1 MLHRETTLA
10 KLLCVSIPIL
20 ALLAACGAKEAG
32 SSVAR
37 VATPEPTAASG
48 PLASATPRQGTA
60 TTVPLPTLTPDPVQI
75 TVGQPT
81 PSDNNTSI
89 VMVTPMWASQQILDQ
104 VRHLL
109 IENAGCAL
117 PCWWGIEPGKTTWEE
132 AKVILS
138 PVALQIGDPR
148 RLSSQ
153 IAYDVL
159 IPVPPDVFPTQLE
172 QRYVVQDGVVQRM
185 EVMPGELEVYQLS
198 ELLAGLGQPE
208 EVWIKTYARKREG
221 SLPFSIVLYYP
232 DRGVLVDLG
241 TEADVES
248 KYIIAC
254 PQAAS
259 ASYLVLWSP
268 EKLLTLQ
275 EVVDG
280 TLRLETFERWQYQKL
295 DATTNLDA
303 ASFFETFLPPDNAS
317 CIRSEATHWPMP

>member
-1 MLHRETTLA
+1 
-10 KLLCVSIPIL
+10 
-20 ALLAACGAKEAG
+20 
-32 SSVAR
+32 
-37 VATPEPTAASG
+37 
-48 PLASATPRQGTA
+48 
-60 TTVPLPTLTPDPVQI
+60 
-75 TVGQPT
+75 
-81 PSDNNTSI
+81 
-89 VMVTPMWASQQILDQ
+89 MVTPTWASQQILDQ

-159 IPVPPDVFPTQLE
+159 IPVPPDVFPTRLE
-172 QRYVVQDGVVQRM
+172 QRYVVLNGVVQRM
-185 EVMPGELEVYQLS
+185 EVMPGELEVYRLS
-198 ELLAGLGQPE
+198 VLLAGLGQPE

-232 DRGVLVDLG
+232 DRGVLVNLG

-295 DATTNLDA
+295 DATTNLDT